1 MRTRVDI
8 SGQRFENLTA
18 IAYSH
23 TSKTHAYWSFKCECG
38 EVVVRNGNDVRRGR
52 IKSCGC
58 RQRKSSIKSHGDAK
72 TRLYQCW
79 KGMKARC
86 STNMAYVSK
95 GIEVCDEWA
104 ESYGSFKSWALSN
117 GYTDSLT
124 LDRIDGSGNYEPDN
138 CRWATPKQQVNNI
151 NTNIILTYRD
161 QTKTLAEW
169 CDELGLKYATVW
181 RRLKRTN
188 MSVEDAL
195 KRKDVDMRCKDL

>member
-1 MRTRVDI
+1 
-8 SGQRFENLTA
+8 
-18 IAYSH
+18 
-23 TSKTHAYWSFKCECG
+23 
-38 EVVVRNGNDVRRGR
+38 
-52 IKSCGC
+52 
-58 RQRKSSIKSHGDAK
+58 
-72 TRLYQCW
+72 
-79 KGMKARC
+79 
-86 STNMAYVSK
+86 MAYVSK